1 MVESL
6 RNALSV
12 FLAYIPQL
20 IGAIIILIVGY
31 IIANVLQAVVSRALQ
46 TIGFD
51 RWMERGG
58 IKQFFDRADTREMP
72 TSILGTLVFW
82 FVFIIA
88 IVMATDALGIRQV
101 SAVLAELIAYIPNVI
116 AAVLIL
122 ILAALLAN
130 FLAGI
135 IRGATGSDILATV
148 ARVAIIVYAVFAAL
162 TQLGIAVQ
170 LTANTLL
177 IVLGGVALAAAI
189 AFGFGAQNVARDIVE
204 RAYDRRREEVRGEPA
219 GREESLTQGDSVPRA
234 RPLRREE

>member
-1 MVESL
+1 
-6 RNALSV
+6 
-12 FLAYIPQL
+12 
-20 IGAIIILIVGY
+20 
-31 IIANVLQAVVSRALQ
+31 
-46 TIGFD
+46 
-51 RWMERGG
+51 
-58 IKQFFDRADTREMP
+58 
-72 TSILGTLVFW
+72 
-82 FVFIIA
+82 
-88 IVMATDALGIRQV
+88 
-101 SAVLAELIAYIPNVI
+101 
-116 AAVLIL
+116 VLIL

-177 IVLGGVALAAAI
+177 IVLGGVALGAAI

-204 RAYDRRREEVRGEPA
+204 RAYDRRRGEVRDGPA
-219 GREESLTQGDSVPRA
+219 EGGSSKHEGDSVPRT